1 MFLLLSK
8 IYLPGRLLFASVAS
22 FSPIDFLRVNHY
34 LFLQQTPLQGLIL
47 LLFIYLILD
56 MHMKTHLLKVLL
68 LLLTG
73 VVATAAT
80 TPGKASL
87 TGKITD
93 KETGQPIPG
102 VTLYIPDLKIGT
114 LANADGI
121 YKIDN
126 LPSSKLLFQISF
138 IGYKTI
144 TQVIDLSQTT
154 TQDFVMEPSVKEMNE
169 VVVTGLSQAGE
180 KKHTPTPIQIV
191 AHTQLLQ
198 TASGNIIDALSK
210 QPGISQITSGS
221 GISKPVIRGL
231 GYNRVVVVND
241 GIRQEGQQ
249 WGDEHGIEIDEF
261 SVNHVE
267 ILKGPASLSYG
278 SDAIAG
284 VINML
289 SAPSLPEGS
298 IQGNVVGN
306 YQTNNG
312 LIGYSANIAGN
323 LKGFIWDLRY
333 SNKMAHDYK
342 NKYDG
347 YVFNSAY
354 KEQNL
359 GGIIGVNKSWGY
371 AHVHFSMY
379 HLTPGIVEGERDS
392 VSGKFVKLITL
403 NDSTEGTEIAS
414 NKDFKNYTPFNPFQQ
429 IKHYKAVLNSNF
441 IVEGGSIKA
450 TLGIQQNQ
458 RQEYGDILKPDA
470 YGLNFLMN
478 TINYDLRYNM
488 NEKDKFNISFGING
502 MQQQSQN
509 KGTEFLV
516 PEYSLFDI
524 GVFTILKKSFEKLDI
539 SGGVRYDTRNERS
552 KEAYQFKAF
561 RSTFSGLTGSIGATY
576 QFNEEVYAKL
586 NAARGYR
593 APNIAELGANGLHDG
608 TIRYEI
614 GDPKLKAETS
624 FQADAA
630 FGVNAHH
637 ITVELDLFSNTISN
651 FIFSR
656 KLNSVSGGDSI
667 SEGYST
673 FKFVSGKANLL
684 GGEIMI
690 DLHPHPL
697 DWLHVENSF
706 SYVQSVQQDQPDST
720 KYLPFTPAPKIQ
732 SELKADIKSGNTFSN
747 TYVKV
752 EVENYLRQDKFYS
765 AYNTETATPAYTLVN
780 IGAGTDVKHKDRIF
794 CSLYISV
801 NNLLDV
807 AYQSHLSRLKYTP
820 ENYATGRMGVFAM
833 GRNVSLK
840 LVVPL
845 YFKK

>member
-1 MFLLLSK
+1 MK
-8 IYLPGRLLFASVAS
+8 I
-22 FSPIDFLRVNHY
+22 
-34 LFLQQTPLQGLIL
+34 
-47 LLFIYLILD
+47 
-56 MHMKTHLLKVLL
+56 HLLKVMLFL
-68 LLLTG
+68 F
-73 VVATAAT
+73 ATTFASAAT
-80 TPGKASL
+80 PPGKASL

-114 LANADGI
+114 LATSDGT
-121 YKIDN
+121 YKMDN

-144 TQVIDLSQTT
+144 TQFIDLSQTT
-154 TQDFVMEPSVKEMNE
+154 VQDFVLEPSVKEMNE

-180 KKHTPTPIQIV
+180 KKHTPTPIQLV
-191 AHTQLLQ
+191 PHTQLLQ
-198 TASGNIIDALSK
+198 TASGNIIDAISK
-210 QPGISQITSGS
+210 QPGISQITTGS

-289 SAPSLPEGS
+289 SAPSLPEGT
-298 IQGNVVGN
+298 IQGNVIGN

-312 LIGYSANIAGN
+312 LIGYSANVAGN
-323 LKGFIWDLRY
+323 LKGIIWDLRY
-333 SNKMAHDYK
+333 SNKMAHSYQ

-347 YVFNSAY
+347 FVFNSAY
-354 KEQNL
+354 KEQNI
-359 GGIIGVNKSWGY
+359 GGIVGINKSWGY
-371 AHVHFSMY
+371 SHLHFSMY
-379 HLTPGIVEGERDS
+379 RLTPGIVEGERDS
-392 VSGKFVKLITL
+392 VTGKFVKLVAI
-403 NDSTEGTEIAS
+403 NDSTTGTEIAS
-414 NKDFKNYTPFNPFQQ
+414 NSDFKNYNPSTPFQKIN
-429 IKHYKAVLNSNF
+429 HYKAVLNSNF
-441 IVEGGSIKA
+441 IVRGGSIKA
-450 TLGIQQNQ
+450 TLGVQQNQ
-458 RQEYGDILKPDA
+458 RQEYGDVLLPTT
-470 YGLNFLMN
+470 YGLYFLMN
-478 TINYDLRYNM
+478 TINYDLRYSM
-488 NEKDKFNISFGING
+488 NEKNNFNISFGTNG

-509 KGTEFLV
+509 KGTAFLV
-516 PEYSLFDI
+516 PEYNLFDI
-524 GVFTILKKSFEKLDI
+524 GVFTILKKSTEKFDI
-539 SGGVRYDTRNERS
+539 SGGIRYDIRNEHS
-552 KEAYQFKAF
+552 KDLYVDANGLPTLIIDSTSYHQFNAF
-561 RSTFSGLTGSIGATY
+561 HSTFSGLTGSIGATY
-576 QFNEEVYAKL
+576 QFNEEVYIKI

-593 APNIAELGANGLHDG
+593 APNIGELGANGLHDG

-614 GDPKLKAETS
+614 GDPNLKAETS

-690 DLHPHPL
+690 DIHPHPL

-706 SYVQSVQQDQPDST
+706 SYVQSVQQGQPDST

-732 SELKADIKSGNTFSN
+732 SELKADIKSKGKRISN
-747 TYVKV
+747 AYVKV
-752 EVENYLRQDKFYS
+752 ELENYLQQNKFYS
-765 AYNTETATPAYTLVN
+765 AYATETATPAYTLIN
-780 IGAGTDVKHKDRIF
+780 IGAGTDIKNKDHVF
-794 CSLYISV
+794 CSVYISV
-801 NNLLDV
+801 NNLLDE

-820 ENYATGRMGVFAM
+820 ENFATGRTGVFAM
-833 GRNVSLK
+833 GRNVSFK
-840 LVVPL
+840 VVVPL
-845 YFKK
+845 YLKK

>member
-1 MFLLLSK
+1 MFATS
-8 IYLPGRLLFASVAS
+8 FASTP
-22 FSPIDFLRVNHY
+22 PI
-34 LFLQQTPLQGLIL
+34 
-47 LLFIYLILD
+47 
-56 MHMKTHLLKVLL
+56 
-68 LLLTG
+68 
-73 VVATAAT
+73 
-80 TPGKASL
+80 PGKASL

-102 VTLYIPDLKIGT
+102 VTIYVPDLKIGT
-114 LANADGI
+114 LANADGV

-126 LPSSKLLFQISF
+126 LPTSPLLFQISF

-144 TQVIDLSQTT
+144 TQIIDLSETKI
-154 TQDFVMEPSVKEMNE
+154 QDFVMEVSVKEMNE

-191 AHTQLLQ
+191 PQTQLLQ
-198 TASGNIIDALSK
+198 TASSNIIDAIAK
-210 QPGISQITSGS
+210 QPGISQITTGG

-249 WGDEHGIEIDEF
+249 WGDEHGIEVDEF
-261 SVNHVE
+261 SVNHIE

-289 SAPSLPEGS
+289 SAPSLPEGNVR
-298 IQGNVVGN
+298 GNIIAN

-312 LIGYSANIAGN
+312 LLGYSANLAGN

-333 SNKMAHDYK
+333 SKKMAHDYK

-354 KEQNL
+354 KQENF
-359 GGIIGVNKSWGY
+359 GGIVGINKSWGY
-371 AHVHFSMY
+371 SHIHFSMY
-379 HLTPGIVEGERDS
+379 SLTPGVVEGERDS
-392 VSGKFVKLITL
+392 LSGKFLKPVML
-403 NDSTEGTEIAS
+403 NDSTEGMEIA
-414 NKDFKNYTPFNPFQQ
+414 NGNDFRQYTPSTPFQK
-429 IKHYKAVLNSNF
+429 ISHYKAVLNSNF
-441 IVEGGSIKA
+441 ILKGGSIKV
-450 TLGIQQNQ
+450 TLGMQQNQ
-458 RQEYGDILKPDA
+458 RQEYGDVLRPST
-470 YGLNFLMN
+470 YGLYFLMN
-478 TINYDLRYNM
+478 TLNYDLRYNM
-488 NEKDKFNISFGING
+488 NEKNKFSISFGVNG

-509 KGTEFLV
+509 KGSEFLV

-524 GVFTILKKSFEKLDI
+524 GVFTILKKSFEKLDV
-539 SGGVRYDTRNERS
+539 SGGIRYDTRHQQS
-552 KEAYQFKAF
+552 KDLYIDMNGLPTSATDSSFHQFTAF
-561 RSTFSGLTGSIGATY
+561 RSAFSGLSGSIGATY
-576 QFNEEVYAKL
+576 QFNEEMYAKV

-637 ITVELDLFSNTISN
+637 ITVELDVFSNTIN
-651 FIFSR
+651 HFIFSR
-656 KLNSVSGGDSI
+656 KLNSVTGSDSI
-667 SEGYST
+667 SDGYGT

-690 DLHPHPL
+690 DIHPHPL
-697 DWLHVENSF
+697 DWLHFENSF

-720 KYLPFTPAPKIQ
+720 KYLPFTPAPKIV
-732 SELKADIKSGNTFSN
+732 SELKSDIKSKWKTFN
-747 TYVKV
+747 NAYVKI
-752 EVENYLRQDKFYS
+752 EVENYLRQNKFYA
-765 AYNTETATPAYTLVN
+765 AYRTETATPAYTILN
-780 IGAGTDVKHKDRIF
+780 IGAGTEIQRKNHVV
-794 CSLYISV
+794 CSFYISV

-807 AYQSHLSRLKYTP
+807 AYQNHLSRLKYTP
-820 ENYATGRMGVFAM
+820 ENYATGGMGVFGM
-833 GRNVSLK
+833 GRNLSLK
-840 LVVPL
+840 MVVPL
-845 YFKK
+845 YIKDAK

>member
-1 MFLLLSK
+1 
-8 IYLPGRLLFASVAS
+8 
-22 FSPIDFLRVNHY
+22 
-34 LFLQQTPLQGLIL
+34 
-47 LLFIYLILD
+47 
-56 MHMKTHLLKVLL
+56 MKTHLYLILRYFSL
-68 LLLTG
+68 ISLFATSLA
-73 VVATAAT
+73 ATAAT
-80 TPGKASL
+80 PGKSSL

-121 YKIDN
+121 YKIGN
-126 LPSSKLLFQISF
+126 LPSSRLLFQISF

-144 TQVIDLSQTT
+144 TQFIDLSQTT

-180 KKHTPTPIQIV
+180 KKRTPTPIQIV
-191 AHTQLLQ
+191 PHTQLLQ

-210 QPGISQITSGS
+210 QPGISQITTGS

-289 SAPSLPEGS
+289 SAPSLPDGT
-298 IQGNVVGN
+298 IQGNVIGN

-312 LIGYSANIAGN
+312 LIGYSANISGN
-323 LKGFIWDLRY
+323 LKGYIWDLRY

-354 KEQNL
+354 KEQNI
-359 GGIIGVNKSWGY
+359 GGILGVNKSWGY
-371 AHVHFSMY
+371 AHLHFSLY
-379 HLTPGIVEGERDS
+379 NLNPGIIEGDRDS
-392 VSGKFVKLITL
+392 ISGKFIKPIAI
-403 NDSTEGTEIAS
+403 NDTTEGFTLAN
-414 NKDFKNYTPFNPFQQ
+414 NKDFKSYLPHVPFQK
-429 IKHYKAVLNSNF
+429 ISHYKTVLNSNF
-441 IVEGGSIKA
+441 IVQGGAIKA
-450 TLGIQQNQ
+450 TLGIQQNR
-458 RQEYGDILKPDA
+458 RQEYGDVLMPST
-470 YGLNFLMN
+470 YGLYFLMN

-488 NEKDKFNISFGING
+488 TERNKFNISFGVNG

-524 GVFTILKKSFEKLDI
+524 GVFSILKKSYKKLDI
-539 SGGVRYDTRNERS
+539 SAGIRYDTRNEHS
-552 KEAYQFKAF
+552 KDLYVDVNGFPLPTADSSAYHQFSAF
-561 RSTFSGLTGSIGATY
+561 HSTFSGLTGSIGATY
-576 QFNEEVYAKL
+576 QFNEEVYAKI

-630 FGVNAHH
+630 FGMNTHH
-637 ITVELDLFSNTISN
+637 ITVELDLFSNTINN

-656 KLNSVSGGDSI
+656 KLTSSSGGDSI
-667 SEGYST
+667 SNGYST

-690 DLHPHPL
+690 DIHPHPL
-697 DWLHVENSF
+697 DWLHIENSF
-706 SYVQSVQQDQPDST
+706 SYVQSVQEGQPDST

-732 SELKADIKSGNTFSN
+732 SELKADIKTKGKTLDN
-747 TYVKV
+747 TYVKI
-752 EVENYLRQDKFYS
+752 EAENYLKQNKFYS
-765 AYNTETATPAYTLVN
+765 AYGTETATPAYTLIN
-780 IGAGTDVKHKDRIF
+780 IGAGTDIKNKDHVF
-794 CSLYISV
+794 CSVYLSV

-807 AYQSHLSRLKYTP
+807 AYQSHLSRLKYTS
-820 ENYATGRMGVFAM
+820 ENFATGRSGVYAM
-833 GRNVSLK
+833 GRNISFK
-840 LVVPL
+840 LIVPL
-845 YFKK
+845 YFKSE